1 MSKGSKP
8 AGNVTATNLTGEK
21 QEPYLTDLWSQAQRL
36 NNAWAPGS
44 TFGTAGDENL
54 ILPGYDQ
61 LFATGR
67 TTDQTL
73 RPVANTA
80 WTGAAG
86 SGQGQNS
93 PAYQYW
99 QNLAGGNTAPQQA
112 LAAMGNAATTS
123 GQMYGNQMAG
133 YAPQA
138 AQYGANAAA
147 GNLGLSQLGQAAS
160 GGYLGGNPYFASMV
174 QSALD
179 PITKN
184 YQTAISPQIDAS
196 FSGAGRYGSGA
207 MLGQRGAAAEIL
219 AGQLAKTSSGM
230 YGENYARERAAQDQ
244 AAQQYGSLYNSGQQL
259 GMQGAGA
266 AANIY
271 DAAGRQYLS
280 GLSQAQQAQQ
290 AALGGM
296 ATGAQG
302 LQSGYQTGTSAALN
316 AAQMYPQLGQAQ
328 LLGTQAM
335 LEAGKGF
342 NDWQAQYKQEP
353 YKALQQYQQL
363 IGPAIG
369 AGTSQPYFQNQGANT
384 MAGITGGLD
393 IMSKIGGMASGGWI
407 VCTELMRQGRMPKR
421 HWAVGSCV
429 FARYPKIG
437 QRGYHFWGVPLVRHL
452 RRKPY
457 SLLSR
462 AACAA
467 FNWRAE
473 DLAARRGVKGARRRL
488 RGRLV
493 TWTLYPICMALGTVV
508 PEQNWQQ
515 VYDTDPRTAG

>member
-8 AGNVTATNLTGEK
+8 AGTITNTNITGEK
-21 QEPYLTDLWSQAQRL
+21 QEPYLTDLWGQAQRL
-36 NNAWAPGS
+36 NNAWFPGA
-44 TFGTAGDENL
+44 TFGTAGDENINFPAWDAL
-54 ILPGYDQ
+54 A
-61 LFATGR
+61 ATGR
-67 TTDQTL
+67 STSDVL
-73 RPVANTA
+73 RPQANQTWSGIA
-80 WTGAAG
+80 NNPTGT
-86 SGQGQNS
+86 NS

-99 QNLAGGNTAPQQA
+99 QNLASGNTDPQRA
-112 LAAMGNAATTS
+112 LMNIGDTATTR
-123 GQMYGNQMAG
+123 GQKYGDEIAG

-147 GNLGLSQLGQAAS
+147 GNLGLSQLGQTAQGAFLNS
-160 GGYLGGNPYFASMV
+160 NPYMDKMI
-174 QSALD
+174 QSAMD
-179 PITKN
+179 PVVRN
-184 YQTAISPQIDAS
+184 FQTATAPQLDAS
-196 FSGAGRYGSGA
+196 FAGSGRYGSGA
-207 MLGQRGAAAEIL
+207 MLGARDTAQQNLGRTL
-219 AGQLAKTSSGM
+219 SDMSSNLYGQQ
-230 YGENYARERAAQDQ
+230 YARERQAQDA

-271 DAAGRQYLS
+271 DTAGRQYLS
-280 GLSQAQQAQQ
+280 GLNQAVAAQQ

-296 ATGAQG
+296 GAGAQG
-302 LQSGYQTGTSAALN
+302 LQSGYQTGTSAATN
-316 AAQMYPQLGQAQ
+316 AASMYPQLAQAQ
-328 LLGTQAM
+328 SIGEQQQM
-335 LEAGKGF
+335 EAGKAF

-353 YKALQQYQQL
+353 YKALQMYQGL
-363 IGPAIG
+363 IGNPIG

-384 MAGITGGLD
+384 MAGMTGGLD

-407 VCTELMRQGRMPKR
+407 VCTELMRQNRMPKR
-421 HWAVGSCV
+421 YWAVGSCV

-473 DLAARRGVKGARRRL
+473 DLAAKRGVKGARRRL

-493 TWTLYPICMALGTVV
+493 TWVLYPICMALGTIV